1 MKRLGSFIGFACLLT
16 IPWWASSFWL
26 SEAQTW
32 LIYTLAGLSLKL
44 LSKEVGLISLGH
56 SAWLAIGAYGSA
68 LTLQVGGAWWL
79 SLLVGV
85 SLGAMSGWLLGW
97 TTERL
102 QGTSLTVSTLV
113 AALLIQELLLLAEN
127 WTGGY
132 SGISVDT
139 PDFLEGSTNQ
149 HWGYWMS
156 LLALSG
162 AWLCWQQLKEST
174 IGRCW
179 RASKDSL
186 QAMCLGINPQRAR
199 QQALVWSGGIAALS
213 GILLAWQLQ
222 YLSPEA
228 FPLTLSLEI
237 LLIGLLGSSNLW
249 GLLCGAAL
257 VRFLPQLLALVRM
270 NLPSSW
276 QDLPGL
282 EPLVFGLILICW
294 IWQKR

>member
-1 MKRLGSFIGFACLLT
+1 MRLGSFIGFACLLT

-32 LIYTLAGLSLKL
+32 LTYTLAGLSLKL

-139 PDFLEGSTNQ
+139 PNFLEGSTNQ

-162 AWLCWQQLKEST
+162 AWLCWQQLKDST

-179 RASKDSL
+179 RASKDSS

-237 LLIGLLGSSNLW
+237 LLIGLLGPSNLW

-257 VRFLPQLLALVRM
+257 VRFLPQLVALVRM

>member
-1 MKRLGSFIGFACLLT
+1 MRLGAFIGFTALLT

-32 LIYTLAGLSLKL
+32 LIYALAGLSLKL

-56 SAWLAIGAYGSA
+56 SAWLAIGAYGST
-68 LTLQVGGAWWL
+68 LTLQIGGTWWL
-79 SLLVGV
+79 SLLIGV

-139 PDFLEGSTNQ
+139 PEFLKSSTDQ
-149 HWGYWMS
+149 YWGYWMS
-156 LLALSG
+156 LLALAG
-162 AWLCWQQLKEST
+162 AWLCWQQLKDST
-174 IGRCW
+174 VGRCW
-179 RASKDSL
+179 RASKDSS

-257 VRFLPQLLALVRM
+257 VRFLPQLLALIRM
-270 NLPSSW
+270 NLPPSW

-282 EPLVFGLILICW
+282 EPLVFGLILIYW

>member
-32 LIYTLAGLSLKL
+32 LTYTLAGLSLKL

-79 SLLVGV
+79 SLLIGV
-85 SLGAMSGWLLGW
+85 SLGAMSGLLLGR

-139 PDFLEGSTNQ
+139 PNFLEGSTNQ

-162 AWLCWQQLKEST
+162 AWLCWQQLKDST

-179 RASKDSL
+179 RASKDSS

-222 YLSPEA
+222 YLSPEV

-282 EPLVFGLILICW
+282 EPLVFGLILIYW

>member
-16 IPWWASSFWL
+16 IPWWTSSFWL

-32 LIYTLAGLSLKL
+32 LTYTLAGLSLKL

-139 PDFLEGSTNQ
+139 PNFLEGSTNQ

-162 AWLCWQQLKEST
+162 AWLCWQQLKDST

-179 RASKDSL
+179 RVSKDSS

>member
-1 MKRLGSFIGFACLLT
+1 MRLGTFIGFGFFLT

-32 LIYTLAGLSLKL
+32 LTYTLAGLSLKL

-79 SLLVGV
+79 SLLIGV

-132 SGISVDT
+132 SGISVNT

-162 AWLCWQQLKEST
+162 AWLCWQQLKDST

-179 RASKDSL
+179 RASKDSS

-199 QQALVWSGGIAALS
+199 QQALVWSGSIAALS

-249 GLLCGAAL
+249 ALLCGAAL

>member
-16 IPWWASSFWL
+16 IPWWTSSFWL

-32 LIYTLAGLSLKL
+32 LTYTLAGLSLKL

-139 PDFLEGSTNQ
+139 PNFLEGSTNQ

-199 QQALVWSGGIAALS
+199 LQALVWSGGIAALS

>member
-1 MKRLGSFIGFACLLT
+1 MRLGSFIGFACLLT

-32 LIYTLAGLSLKL
+32 LTYTLAGLSLKL

-79 SLLVGV
+79 SLLIGV
-85 SLGAMSGWLLGW
+85 SLGAMSGCLLGW
-97 TTERL
+97 TTDRL

-139 PDFLEGSTNQ
+139 PNFLEGSTNQ

-162 AWLCWQQLKEST
+162 AWLCWQQLKDST

-179 RASKDSL
+179 RASKDSS

-249 GLLCGAAL
+249 GLLFGAAL

>member
-1 MKRLGSFIGFACLLT
+1 MGSFIGFACLLT

-32 LIYTLAGLSLKL
+32 LTYTLAGLSLKL

-79 SLLVGV
+79 SLLIGV
-85 SLGAMSGWLLGW
+85 SLGATSGWLLGW

-139 PDFLEGSTNQ
+139 PNFLEGSTNQ

-162 AWLCWQQLKEST
+162 AWLCWQQLKDST

-179 RASKDSL
+179 RVSKDSS

-270 NLPSSW
+270 NLPPSW

>member
-1 MKRLGSFIGFACLLT
+1 MRLGSFIGFACLLT

-32 LIYTLAGLSLKL
+32 LTYTLAGLSLKL

-79 SLLVGV
+79 SLLIGV

-139 PDFLEGSTNQ
+139 PNFLEGSTNQ

-162 AWLCWQQLKEST
+162 AWLCWQQLKDST

-179 RASKDSL
+179 RASKDSS

-282 EPLVFGLILICW
+282 EPIVFGLILICW

>member
-1 MKRLGSFIGFACLLT
+1 MRLRTFIGFGFLLT
-16 IPWWASSFWL
+16 IPWWVSAFWL

-32 LIYTLAGLSLKL
+32 LIYALAGLSLKL
-44 LSKEVGLISLGH
+44 LSQEVGLISLGH

-68 LTLQVGGAWWL
+68 LTLQAGGAWWL
-79 SLLVGV
+79 SLLIGV

-139 PDFLEGSTNQ
+139 PDFLKGSTDQ
-149 HWGYWMS
+149 HWSYWMS
-156 LLALSG
+156 VVALAG
-162 AWLCWQQLKEST
+162 AWFCWHQLQDST
-174 IGRCW
+174 IGRRW
-179 RASKDSL
+179 RASKNSS
-186 QAMCLGINPQRAR
+186 QAMCLGINPRRVR

-213 GILLAWQLQ
+213 GVLLALQLQ

-237 LLIGLLGSSNLW
+237 LLIGLLGSTNLW

-257 VRFLPQLLALVRM
+257 IRFLPQLLAIVRM
-270 NLPSSW
+270 NLPLSW
-276 QDLPGL
+276 QDIPGL
-282 EPLVFGLILICW
+282 EPLIFGLILICW
-294 IWQKR
+294 LWQKR

>member
-1 MKRLGSFIGFACLLT
+1 MQLGSFIGFVCLLT

-32 LIYTLAGLSLKL
+32 LTYTLAGLSLQL

-79 SLLVGV
+79 SLLIGV

-139 PDFLEGSTNQ
+139 PNFLEGSTNQ

-162 AWLCWQQLKEST
+162 AWHCWQQLKDST

-179 RASKDSL
+179 RASKDSS

>member
-1 MKRLGSFIGFACLLT
+1 MQLGSFIGFACLLT

-68 LTLQVGGAWWL
+68 LTLQVGGPWWL

-85 SLGAMSGWLLGW
+85 SLGAVSGWLLGW

-102 QGTSLTVSTLV
+102 KGTSLTVSTLV

-139 PDFLEGSTNQ
+139 PNFLEGSTNQ

-162 AWLCWQQLKEST
+162 AWLCWQQLKDST

-179 RASKDSL
+179 RVSKDSS

-282 EPLVFGLILICW
+282 EPIVFGLILICW

>member
-1 MKRLGSFIGFACLLT
+1 MRLGSFIGFACLLT

-32 LIYTLAGLSLKL
+32 LTYTLAGLSLQL

-79 SLLVGV
+79 SLLIGV
-85 SLGAMSGWLLGW
+85 SLGAMSGCLLGW
-97 TTERL
+97 TTDRL

-139 PDFLEGSTNQ
+139 PNFLEGSTNQ

-162 AWLCWQQLKEST
+162 AWLCWQQLKDST

-179 RASKDSL
+179 RASKDSS

>member
-1 MKRLGSFIGFACLLT
+1 MQLGSFSCFVCLLT

-32 LIYTLAGLSLKL
+32 LTYTLAGLSLKL

-79 SLLVGV
+79 SLLIGV

-139 PDFLEGSTNQ
+139 PNFREGSTNQ

-162 AWLCWQQLKEST
+162 AWLCWQQLKDST

-179 RASKDSL
+179 RASKDSS

-257 VRFLPQLLALVRM
+257 VRFLPQLLALVRK

>member
-1 MKRLGSFIGFACLLT
+1 MQLGSFIGFACLLT

-32 LIYTLAGLSLKL
+32 LTYTLAGLSLKL

-79 SLLVGV
+79 SLLIGV

-139 PDFLEGSTNQ
+139 PNFLEGSTNQ

-162 AWLCWQQLKEST
+162 AWLCWQQLKDST

-179 RASKDSL
+179 RASKDSS

-257 VRFLPQLLALVRM
+257 IRFLPQLLALVRM

-294 IWQKR
+294 IWKKR

>member
-1 MKRLGSFIGFACLLT
+1 MQLGSFICFVCLLT

-32 LIYTLAGLSLKL
+32 LTYTLAGLSLKL

-79 SLLVGV
+79 SLLIGV
-85 SLGAMSGWLLGW
+85 SLGAMSGLLLGW

-139 PDFLEGSTNQ
+139 PDFLKGSTNQ

-162 AWLCWQQLKEST
+162 AWLCWQQLKDST

-179 RASKDSL
+179 RASKDSS

-249 GLLCGAAL
+249 GLLFGAAL

>member
-1 MKRLGSFIGFACLLT
+1 MRLGSFIGFACLLT

-32 LIYTLAGLSLKL
+32 LTYTLAGLSLKL

-79 SLLVGV
+79 SLLIGV
-85 SLGAMSGWLLGW
+85 SLGAMSGCLMGW
-97 TTERL
+97 TTDRL

-139 PDFLEGSTNQ
+139 PNFLEGSANQ

-162 AWLCWQQLKEST
+162 AWLCWQQLKDST

-179 RASKDSL
+179 RASKDSS

-222 YLSPEA
+222 YLSPEV

-270 NLPSSW
+270 SLPSSW

>member
-68 LTLQVGGAWWL
+68 LTLQVGGPWWL

-85 SLGAMSGWLLGW
+85 SLGTVSGWLLGW

-139 PDFLEGSTNQ
+139 PNFLEGSTNQ

-162 AWLCWQQLKEST
+162 AWLCWQQLKDST

-179 RASKDSL
+179 RASKDSS

>member
-1 MKRLGSFIGFACLLT
+1 MKRLDSLIGFACLLT

-32 LIYTLAGLSLKL
+32 LTYTLAGLSLKL

-79 SLLVGV
+79 SLLIGV

-139 PDFLEGSTNQ
+139 PNFLEGSTNQ

-162 AWLCWQQLKEST
+162 AWLCWQQLKDST

-179 RASKDSL
+179 RASKDSS

-237 LLIGLLGSSNLW
+237 LLIGLLGPSNLW

-270 NLPSSW
+270 NLPSSL
-276 QDLPGL
+276 QDSPGL

>member
-1 MKRLGSFIGFACLLT
+1 MQLGSFIGFVCLLT

-32 LIYTLAGLSLKL
+32 LTYTLAGLSLKL

-79 SLLVGV
+79 SLLIGV
-85 SLGAMSGWLLGW
+85 SLGAMSGLLLGW

-132 SGISVDT
+132 SGISVDM
-139 PDFLEGSTNQ
+139 PNFLEGSTNQ

-162 AWLCWQQLKEST
+162 AWLCWQQLKDST

-179 RASKDSL
+179 RASKDSS

-237 LLIGLLGSSNLW
+237 LLIGLLGPSNLW

>member
-1 MKRLGSFIGFACLLT
+1 
-16 IPWWASSFWL
+16 
-26 SEAQTW
+26 
-32 LIYTLAGLSLKL
+32 
-44 LSKEVGLISLGH
+44 VGLISLGH

-79 SLLVGV
+79 SLLIGV

-139 PDFLEGSTNQ
+139 PEFLKSSTDQ

-156 LLALSG
+156 LLALAG
-162 AWLCWQQLKEST
+162 AWLCWQQLKDST

-179 RASKDSL
+179 RASKDSS

-257 VRFLPQLLALVRM
+257 VRFLPQLLALIRM

>member
-1 MKRLGSFIGFACLLT
+1 MRLGTFIGFGFLLT

-32 LIYTLAGLSLKL
+32 LTYTLAGLSLKL

-79 SLLVGV
+79 SLLIGV
-85 SLGAMSGWLLGW
+85 SLGAMSGLLLGW

-139 PDFLEGSTNQ
+139 PNFLEGSTNQ

-162 AWLCWQQLKEST
+162 AWLCWQQLKDST

-179 RASKDSL
+179 RASKDSS

-270 NLPSSW
+270 NLPPSW

>member
-1 MKRLGSFIGFACLLT
+1 MRLGSFIGFACLLT

-32 LIYTLAGLSLKL
+32 LTYTLAGLSLKL

-79 SLLVGV
+79 SLLIGV
-85 SLGAMSGWLLGW
+85 SLGAMSGLLLGW

-139 PDFLEGSTNQ
+139 PNFLEGSTNQ

-162 AWLCWQQLKEST
+162 AWLCWQQLKDST

-179 RASKDSL
+179 RASKDSS

-199 QQALVWSGGIAALS
+199 QQALVWSGGMAALS
-213 GILLAWQLQ
+213 GSLLAWQLQ

-294 IWQKR
+294 IWKKR

>member
-1 MKRLGSFIGFACLLT
+1 MRLGVFIGFAALLT

-32 LIYTLAGLSLKL
+32 LIYALAGLSLKL

-79 SLLVGV
+79 SLLIGV

-139 PDFLEGSTNQ
+139 PEFLKSSTDQ
-149 HWGYWMS
+149 HWGYWVS
-156 LLALSG
+156 LLALAG
-162 AWLCWQQLKEST
+162 AWLCWQQLKDST

-179 RASKDSL
+179 RASKDSS
-186 QAMCLGINPQRAR
+186 QAMCLGINPKRAR

-237 LLIGLLGSSNLW
+237 LLIGLLGSSNLL

-257 VRFLPQLLALVRM
+257 VRFLPQLLALIRM
-270 NLPSSW
+270 NLPPSW

-282 EPLVFGLILICW
+282 EPLVFGLILIYW

>member
-32 LIYTLAGLSLKL
+32 LTYTLAGLSLKL

-79 SLLVGV
+79 SLLIGV
-85 SLGAMSGWLLGW
+85 SLGAMSGLLLGW

-139 PDFLEGSTNQ
+139 PDFLKGSTNQ

-162 AWLCWQQLKEST
+162 TWHCWQQLKEST

-179 RASKDSL
+179 RASKDSS

-282 EPLVFGLILICW
+282 EPLVFGLILIFW

>member
-1 MKRLGSFIGFACLLT
+1 MGSFIGFACLLT

-32 LIYTLAGLSLKL
+32 LTYTLAGLSLKL

-85 SLGAMSGWLLGW
+85 SLGAMSGWLLGL

-139 PDFLEGSTNQ
+139 PNFLEGSTNQ

-162 AWLCWQQLKEST
+162 AWLCWQQLKDST

-179 RASKDSL
+179 RASKDSS

>member
-1 MKRLGSFIGFACLLT
+1 MRLGAFIGFAALLT

-32 LIYTLAGLSLKL
+32 LIYALAGLSLKL

-56 SAWLAIGAYGSA
+56 SAWLAIGAYSSA

-79 SLLVGV
+79 SLLIGV

-139 PDFLEGSTNQ
+139 PEFLKSSTDQ

-156 LLALSG
+156 LLALAG
-162 AWLCWQQLKEST
+162 AWLCWQQLKDST
-174 IGRCW
+174 ISRCW
-179 RASKDSL
+179 RASKDSS

-270 NLPSSW
+270 NLPPSW

-282 EPLVFGLILICW
+282 EPLVFGLILIYW

>member
-1 MKRLGSFIGFACLLT
+1 MQLGSFIGFVCLLT

-32 LIYTLAGLSLKL
+32 LTYTLAGLSLKL

-79 SLLVGV
+79 SLLIGV
-85 SLGAMSGWLLGW
+85 SLGAMSGCLMGW
-97 TTERL
+97 TTDRL

-139 PDFLEGSTNQ
+139 PDFLKGSTNQ

-162 AWLCWQQLKEST
+162 AWLCWQQLKDST

-179 RASKDSL
+179 RASKDSS

-199 QQALVWSGGIAALS
+199 QQALVWSGSIAALS

-282 EPLVFGLILICW
+282 EPLVFGLILIYW

>member
-1 MKRLGSFIGFACLLT
+1 MRLGSFISFACLLT

-32 LIYTLAGLSLKL
+32 LTYTLAGLSLKL

-79 SLLVGV
+79 SLLIGV
-85 SLGAMSGWLLGW
+85 SLGAMSGCLVGW
-97 TTERL
+97 TTDRL

-139 PDFLEGSTNQ
+139 PDFLKGSTNQ

-162 AWLCWQQLKEST
+162 AWLCWQQLKDST

-179 RASKDSL
+179 RASKDSS

-222 YLSPEA
+222 YLSPEV

-237 LLIGLLGSSNLW
+237 LLIGLLGPSNLW

>member
-32 LIYTLAGLSLKL
+32 LTYTLAGLSLKL

-85 SLGAMSGWLLGW
+85 TLGAMSGWLLGW

-162 AWLCWQQLKEST
+162 AWLCWQQLKDST

-179 RASKDSL
+179 RASKDSS

>member
-139 PDFLEGSTNQ
+139 PNFLEGSTNQ

-162 AWLCWQQLKEST
+162 AWLCWQQLKDST

-179 RASKDSL
+179 RASKDSS

-276 QDLPGL
+276 QDLPEL

>member
-32 LIYTLAGLSLKL
+32 LTYTLAGLSLKL

-139 PDFLEGSTNQ
+139 PNFLEGSTNQ

-162 AWLCWQQLKEST
+162 AWLCWQQLKDST

-179 RASKDSL
+179 RASKDSS
-186 QAMCLGINPQRAR
+186 QAMCLGINPQRVR